1 MSHFTTTVYPLD
13 HDGQE
18 WEIEVRIHYD
28 ATYQPARISG
38 PPEDCYPAESEM
50 ILTAM
55 DILSELPQGI
65 TDKDVIAAADSDEE
79 RIEDEAWQDFHSR
92 GVDDDR

>member
-1 MSHFTTTVYPLD
+1 MSNFETTVYPTD
-13 HDGQE
+13 SDGVE

-38 PPEDCYPAESEM
+38 PPEDCYPADSKM
-50 ILTAM
+50 ILTGM
-55 DILSELPQGI
+55 DILSDLPQGI
-65 TDKDVIAAADSDEE
+65 TYKDVIAAADASEE
-79 RIEDEAWQDFHSR
+79 RIEEEAWQDFHSR